1 MTVFTAT
8 LNQTSFLLL
17 FIALGYVLSKWK
29 YIPDNTP
36 AALSKLENYIFIP
49 VLVLGTFID
58 NFTVQKL
65 SVA

>member
-1 MTVFTAT
+1 MTVFTAA

-49 VLVLGTFID
+49 ALVLGTFID